1 MAAPA
6 MDAPPSTSLQP
17 GQVTV
22 LVCFSAISSTLLLV
36 NKLTLNHIPLPAL
49 VSTLQFVVASGT
61 CLVLKATGL
70 AVVDDFEW
78 AKLKP
83 YLLTC
88 ACLSRPSTAT

>member
-1 MAAPA
+1 MEY
-6 MDAPPSTSLQP
+6 STSTLWAM
-17 GQVTV
+17 
-22 LVCFSAISSTLLLV
+22 LLFSLCSSSLLLV